1 MHFKA
6 ATLTTLVAAT
16 AATAT
21 PVDNGMIRQHV
32 IIPQQN
38 QLCFSQVPFQMC
50 AEGFRPESV
59 FPQTMP
65 MICMDSD
72 SSEAIQAKEQVQNG
86 EQLPQLKNKAAFEV
100 QHMQRRA
107 PRTCAPKNGDDE
119 DENSEQSKPVDIRK
133 KMRSN
138 WVPIL
143 RTGTGTNSNS
153 ANKNEDQ
160 SELPERALRPMT
172 EEQEQEWVEE
182 ISEKKS
188 YKAQKHLNESF
199 KVNGYDRQRLN
210 LHKIMR
216 MPRSEYQEFKEQI
229 TEAARYP
236 YNAQWLAKYEQQLP
250 LIYTNVVNSLRDEIA
265 TYYPQQESQ
274 DGLQRQFQTQFT
286 RAAERAYFFLMQ
298 QVILE
303 RNHVP
308 KDDQGLPLYPSVN
321 AMVKKV
327 WETLKLELTESEIEN
342 VQESVQAYLQK
353 LQKERPHVY
362 ELQFQLPSQ
371 LTFEKRTDL
380 SDAAKT
386 LLKIAQAGLRL
397 AAQKAHE
404 YDAPQP
410 EHTKWAFTDEEAQ
423 REIDEA
429 KRWIESNKSSIQ
441 NKQDKNRQD
450 KEDNQENNYDDK
462 DQSAGFGGV
471 TDNKKF
477 QKLIK
482 KHEDTFDDDQ
492 ASEND
497 KPQDEQSMFNKVKV
511 AIRSFEKTI
520 RNLQN

>member
-16 AATAT
+16 AATAA

-32 IIPQQN
+32 IIAQPN
-38 QLCFSQVPFQMC
+38 QLCFSQVPFQLC
-50 AEGFRPESV
+50 ADGFRPESV

-72 SSEAIQAKEQVQNG
+72 SAEAIQAKEQVENG
-86 EQLPQLKNKAAFEV
+86 QQLPQLKNKAAFEV

-107 PRTCAPKNGDDE
+107 PRTCAAKNGDDE
-119 DENSEQSKPVDIRK
+119 DENSKPVDIRK

-143 RTGTGTNSNS
+143 RSGTGTTFNS
-153 ANKNEDQ
+153 ANQNEDQ

-182 ISEKKS
+182 ISDKKS
-188 YKAQKHLNESF
+188 YKAQKHLKESF
-199 KVNGYDRQRLN
+199 QVAGYDRQRVN

-216 MPRSEYQEFKEQI
+216 MPSSQYQEFKDQI
-229 TEAARYP
+229 TEAARLP

-250 LIYTNVVNSLRDEIA
+250 LIYTNVVNNLRHEIA
-265 TYYPQQESQ
+265 AYYPQQESQ
-274 DGLQRQFQTQFT
+274 DVLQRQFQNQFN
-286 RAAERAYFFLMQ
+286 RAAERAYFFVMQ

-321 AMVKKV
+321 AMVQKV
-327 WETLKLELTESEIEN
+327 WQTLKLELTDPEIEN
-342 VQESVQAYLQK
+342 VHESVRAYLQK
-353 LQKERPHVY
+353 LQKERPDVY

-380 SDAAKT
+380 TATAQT

-410 EHTKWAFTDEEAQ
+410 EHLNWAFTDEEAQ

-429 KRWIESNKSSIQ
+429 KRWFKNGNKVQ
-441 NKQDKNRQD
+441 NRQGKNRQG
-450 KEDNQENNYDDK
+450 KQEEETNKQENDYDDK
-462 DQSAGFGGV
+462 DQSTDYAGV
-471 TDNKKF
+471 SDNKKF

-482 KHEDTFDDDQ
+482 KHEDTYDDDQ

-497 KPQDEQSMFNKVKV
+497 KPEDDQSMFNKVKV
-511 AIRSFEKTI
+511 AYRSFEKAI